1 MRLDVSKTQ
10 NALGVMQ
17 CDDFHL
23 FVFYSFEE
31 NVRQ

>member
-10 NALGVMQ
+10 NALGAMQ
-17 CDDFHL
+17 CEDFQL
-23 FVFYSFEE
+23 FVYNSFEE